1 LFCRRNA
8 RTLGIMY
15 DALLPFIFVMTAIY
29 VWQVALRAR
38 ENARQLGHHLCAQ
51 ANVQLLDQTVA
62 LQRLGVERGSDGR
75 LHWRRRYRFEV
86 STNGSDRHQGTLD
99 VMQDRLLGHS
109 LPMFGTADLPH
120 REPDASASN
129 VVAFP
134 EQRRSTLH

>member
-1 LFCRRNA
+1 
-8 RTLGIMY
+8 MY
-15 DALLPFIFVMTAIY
+15 DTLLPFIFVLAAIY
-29 VWQVALRAR
+29 FWQAALRAR
-38 ENARQLGHHLCAQ
+38 ENARRLGHALCAQ
-51 ANVQLLDQTVA
+51 ANVQLLDQTVS

-109 LPMFGTADLPH
+109 LPMFGAAGLPH
-120 REPDASASN
+120 LDPAPPRDEDTTASN
-129 VVAFP
+129 VIAFP

>member
-1 LFCRRNA
+1 LPLQCPHTA
-8 RTLGIMY
+8 AMY

-29 VWQVALRAR
+29 VLPVALRAR
-38 ENARQLGHHLCAQ
+38 ENTQ

-109 LPMFGTADLPH
+109 LPMFGAVDLPH
-120 REPDASASN
+120 PDTAPLREPDAGGSN
-129 VVAFP
+129 VIAFP
-134 EQRRSTLH
+134 EQRRSTLN

>member
-1 LFCRRNA
+1 MF
-8 RTLGIMY
+8 

-38 ENARQLGHHLCAQ
+38 ENARQLGHQLCAQ
-51 ANVQLLDQTVA
+51 SNVQLLDQTVA
-62 LQRLGVERGSDGR
+62 LQRLSVERGSDGR

-99 VMQDRLLGHS
+99 VMKDRLLGHS
-109 LPMFGTADLPH
+109 LPMFGAADLPH
-120 REPDASASN
+120 LDTAPHREPGASGSN

-134 EQRRSTLH
+134 EQRRSTLN